1 MWVIQATKVGLSKVG
16 RPTLAACIDLGI
28 TTQVCIYD
36 LESFWKSTV
45 ALKFA
50 SFLFWLELLFFM
62 FSKNPHPKV
71 NFYFYF
77 SGKQGCQLPTCCN
90 ENIMKILAKLEFSY
104 KISILFLEAHFKQN
118 PMGFLFIVIDV

>member
-50 SFLFWLELLFFM
+50 SFLFLAR
-62 FSKNPHPKV
+62 NIV
-71 NFYFYF
+71 FYV
-77 SGKQGCQLPTCCN
+77 L
-90 ENIMKILAKLEFSY
+90 
-104 KISILFLEAHFKQN
+104 
-118 PMGFLFIVIDV
+118 